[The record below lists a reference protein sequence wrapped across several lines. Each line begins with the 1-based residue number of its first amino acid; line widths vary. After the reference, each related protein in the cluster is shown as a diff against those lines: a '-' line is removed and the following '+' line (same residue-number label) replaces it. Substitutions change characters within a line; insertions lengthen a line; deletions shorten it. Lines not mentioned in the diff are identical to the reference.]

1 MKLRYSILFIILC
14 VMLFPT
20 LGRCE
25 ELTVFA
31 DAWNSE
37 MNPAFERAYSD
48 VTVRNSLDEAT
59 HVSFDQ
65 MLVGLLAG
73 ESGYDMFYLRCSNGR
88 AKTLSDR
95 GYLADLGQSEL
106 IRQVVSQMPESIQQ
120 HIITADG
127 RIFAFPCVLE
137 PEDHLMGFNTEVA
150 EQLGIRKPETYAE
163 FFDLLARWNGDYEA
177 QAENAGLYLVY
188 DMMDW
193 TPWKFLSRMINA
205 YIAGYP
211 DVSAISYDAP
221 EFRLL
226 MQLYDQ
232 HREMLSGLR
241 DTFSLEPD
249 AENMTVVLARAAETA
264 KQYFDR

>member
-37 MNPAFERAYSD
+37 MNPAFERAYPN

-88 AKTLSDR
+88 AKTLSVFGLAPGKQLPLPPADEALWQSLTFDPEPPAGAVADVLFPDR
-95 GYLADLGQSEL
+95 PARRDDFYSEL
-106 IRQVVSQMPESIQQ
+106 CTKRNRGKAVVWALEQQ
-120 HIITADG
+120 G
-127 RIFAFPCVLE
+127 RIACTVGAYAMANGQAYMACGETVEPLRGKGIGGRLIVRLANSLSAQGLWPLWLCSPERVPFYTRLGFAK
-137 PEDHLMGFNTEVA
+137 
-150 EQLGIRKPETYAE
+150 LGEYA
-163 FFDLLARWNGDYEA
+163 RYEA
-177 QAENAGLYLVY
+177 
-188 DMMDW
+188 
-193 TPWKFLSRMINA
+193 P
-205 YIAGYP
+205 
-211 DVSAISYDAP
+211 
-221 EFRLL
+221 
-226 MQLYDQ
+226 
-232 HREMLSGLR
+232 
-241 DTFSLEPD
+241 
-249 AENMTVVLARAAETA
+249 
-264 KQYFDR
+264 